1 MRAVIA
7 DDTMITRDGLAL
19 LLADA
24 GVEVAGA
31 APDATELLRL
41 VALHRPDV
49 AIVDIRMPPTF
60 QDEGIVAAKV
70 IRRDHP
76 STAVLILSQ
85 YLEPAYALRLL
96 SEYPERVGYL
106 LKERLHDLRVLLDAL
121 QRLTDG
127 ETVVDPTIVARLM
140 HPPRSGSPVDSLSPR
155 ERDVLAAVAEGL
167 TNEGIAR
174 TLFISERT
182 VESHVASVFLKLG
195 LGDDPRSHRRVLAAL
210 LYLRETA
217 GSPERGLPSQPPTT
231 GTHTRM
237 RDGPR
242 SAQSW

>member
-7 DDTMITRDGLAL
+7 DDTMITRDGLTL
-19 LLADA
+19 LLGDA

-31 APDATELLRL
+31 AADAAGLLRM

-60 QDEGIVAAKV
+60 RDEGIVAAKA

-76 STAVLILSQ
+76 GTAVLILSQ
-85 YLEPAYALRLL
+85 HLEPAYALRLL
-96 SEYPERVGYL
+96 SEYPEGVGYL
-106 LKERLHDLRVLLDAL
+106 LKERLHDLGVLLDAL
-121 QRLTDG
+121 RRLADG

-140 HPPRSGSPVDSLSPR
+140 HPPRRESPFDALTPR

-174 TLFISERT
+174 SLYISERT
-182 VESHVASVFLKLG
+182 VESHVTSVFGKLG
-195 LGDDPRSHRRVLAAL
+195 LADDAQSHRRVLAAL
-210 LYLRETA
+210 LYLRETS
-217 GSPERGLPSQPPTT
+217 GS
-231 GTHTRM
+231 
-237 RDGPR
+237 
-242 SAQSW
+242 